1 MMSETDRVLS
11 ERRRR
16 EIEDSSAAQGFLT
29 PWGKRITALTWGR
42 CVVELP
48 FSEYVTQQHGFFHG
62 GVIGAIGDTAGGYAA
77 ATTMPEGSDVLTLDY
92 TISFL
97 RPATGASLIAEGQVI
112 KPGRTV
118 TVTRVDVFAVASERR
133 TLCAVLQ
140 QSVVQAPAKA

>member
-1 MMSETDRVLS
+1 MSSEVDQTLT
-11 ERRRR
+11 ERRRV
-16 EIEDSSAAQGFLT
+16 EIEASSAAQGFLT
-29 PWGKRITALTWGR
+29 PWGKRITELGWGR

-48 FSEYVTQQHGFFHG
+48 FSEHVTQQHGFFHG

-92 TISFL
+92 TINFL
-97 RPATGASLIAEGQVI
+97 RPATGDRLVGEGQVI

-118 TVTRVDVFAVASERR
+118 TVTRVDIYAVAGERR

-140 QSVVQAPAKA
+140 QSMVQAPAR